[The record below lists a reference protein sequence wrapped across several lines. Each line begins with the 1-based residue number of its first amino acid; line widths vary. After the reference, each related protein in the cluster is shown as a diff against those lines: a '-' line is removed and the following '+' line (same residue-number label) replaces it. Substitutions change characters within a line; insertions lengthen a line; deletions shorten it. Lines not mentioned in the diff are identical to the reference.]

1 MTKILD
7 NYTKLNNDEYFQNL
21 IAQSYSRAV
30 LRDVNE
36 PIENYPKYDEDL
48 DVKLIALFQMYLNI
62 AFRVDFD
69 EKDYELKKVREA
81 SFKIAADILKNM
93 YHYGVQTDEKD
104 YYLLISSMAYYC
116 SGDFS
121 KSFALMKYF
130 DEKNE
135 ITKMVSYYL
144 KKEYNLL
151 YESILLNINVYK
163 SEFESELDTD
173 SHIYLSLL
181 SITMNNYLR
190 YISTGKDEFIHATIE
205 NTEDLIELSEID
217 NDVLAWYIF
226 KLLNYIFRT
235 FHKASMWKVI
245 PPLLPNNKLVRKYIL
260 QNLFGSPSIVEL
272 FPFQIEALVKSM
284 NPTGSVLALPTSSGK
299 TKIAEINIMKTLL
312 EDPTAVILYLAP
324 FKSLA
329 FEIEELL
336 KKNLGSLG
344 IKISNMYGD
353 GTESLFDEFL
363 IEDSKVLI
371 VTPEKAK
378 MIIRNDD
385 EIKSKLKLV
394 ILDEGHLIGTD
405 IRFTRNELFYEEL
418 KYYVMKI
425 SGKFLVLSAIL
436 PNSSDVAKWITQD
449 DGNVYVLNQ
458 SINEKRYGVLLFNNR
473 GNVSIKWRGK
483 NSPFNHNF
491 VENLKLPRKVVF
503 PKDKRTAVMLSALKF
518 SNSGKVLIYLARKD
532 MIKGYIQEYHRILEY
547 LEDNEW
553 EGVCWKDY
561 LISLQTYYGENSIY
575 EKVALKGII
584 IHHASLPNDLRIA
597 TEKLLRYS
605 NPKIIIAT
613 NTLAQGVNIGVST
626 VIIAHYRMTRELIT
640 NGEFNNIIGRAGRSF
655 IDVEGKILF
664 AIDGTQEKNKVK
676 WEISIFDSFLNGEIE
691 KVESGVYNA
700 LKSIYEISLENK
712 VEFETLLEMIAN
724 DEKFENDGNLF
735 VIDDTL
741 LAILNEENF
750 NIDILDEFITKSFA
764 MIAAIKTTSDFD
776 EEKLKKILK
785 ARANY
790 IHMAYRNDEK
800 KDFYLKSGIAL
811 SFIKLLE
818 SKLEELQNILI
829 KEDFI
834 DELIFFLLEISNSE
848 MNIYRSDKKDIT
860 YVQIKEWISGNT
872 LNERKYENFNWSKFY
887 YELPLIINTYSKL
900 CEFNQLED
908 CNIKL
913 REFNELIKYGLPNLE
928 AVKIYL
934 IGLNSREIAI
944 KISDMYP
951 DLIRAYKEKLLL
963 EIFLIKNA
971 SKILDEFRE
980 TQYFD
985 VVKAWFTNKTIS
997 KSITDTQKSIRMG
1010 WLPHEI
1016 DEVRIIK
1023 INDVYYVVTLDFKN
1037 KFPIELP
1044 KHIMFVVNDFRYT
1057 YKRDNKNVFILRS
1070 L

>member
-1 MTKILD
+1 MTRILD
-7 NYTKLNNDEYFQNL
+7 KYTKLNNDEYFQNL

-93 YHYGVQTDEKD
+93 YHYGVQADEKN

-135 ITKMVSYYL
+135 ITRMVSYYL

-151 YESILLNINVYK
+151 YESVLLNINVYK
-163 SEFESELDTD
+163 SELESELDTD

-181 SITMNNYLR
+181 SIAMNNYLR
-190 YISTGKDEFIHATIE
+190 YISTGKDEFIHATLE
-205 NTEDLIELSEID
+205 NTEDLIKLSEID

-235 FHKASMWKVI
+235 FYKTSMWKVI
-245 PPLLPNNKLVRKYIL
+245 PSLIQNDKLVEKYIL
-260 QNLFGSPSIVEL
+260 QNLISSPSIVEL
-272 FPFQIEALVKSM
+272 FPFQVEALVKSM
-284 NPTGSVLALPTSSGK
+284 NSTGSVLSLPTSSGK
-299 TKIAEINIMKTLL
+299 TKIAEINILKTLL

-363 IEDSKVLI
+363 IGDSKVLI

-436 PNSSDVAKWITQD
+436 PNSSDVAKWITED
-449 DGNVYVLNQ
+449 DSNAYVLNQ
-458 SINEKRYGVLLFNNR
+458 NINEKRYGVLLFNK

-491 VENLKLPRKVVF
+491 IENIKLPRKVVF

-518 SNSGKVLIYLARKD
+518 SNSGKVLIYVARKN
-532 MIKGYIQEYHRILEY
+532 MIKGYIQEYNRILEY
-547 LEDNEW
+547 IADHEW
-553 EGVCWKDY
+553 NSVYWKDY
-561 LISLQTYYGENSIY
+561 LVSLQAYYGENSIY
-575 EKVALKGII
+575 EQVALKGII
-584 IHHASLPNDLRIA
+584 LHHASLPNDLRIA

-626 VIIAHYRMTRELIT
+626 VIIAHYRLGRELIT

-655 IDVEGKILF
+655 VDVEGKILF
-664 AIDGTQEKNKVK
+664 AIDGTQKKNKVNQ
-676 WEISIFDSFLNGEIE
+676 EIGVFKKFLSGEVE
-691 KVESGVYNA
+691 KVESGVYSA
-700 LKSIYEISLENK
+700 LKNIYKISLETK
-712 VEFETLLEMIAN
+712 VEFETLLELITN
-724 DEKFENDGNLF
+724 EEKFENDGNLF
-735 VIDDTL
+735 IIDDML

-750 NIDILDEFITKSFA
+750 NVDKLDEVITKSFA
-764 MIAAIKTTSDFD
+764 MIAATETASDFD
-776 EEKLKKILK
+776 GEKLEKMLK

-790 IHMAYRNDEK
+790 IRVAYRNDEK

-834 DELIFFLLEISNSE
+834 DELIFFLLEILNSE
-848 MNIYRSDKKDIT
+848 MNIYRSDNRDIT
-860 YVQIKEWISGNT
+860 YVQIKEWISGNK
-872 LNERKYENFNWSKFY
+872 LDERTYGNFNWSKFY
-887 YELPLIINTYSKL
+887 YELPLITNTYSKI

-934 IGLNSREIAI
+934 IGLNSREVAI
-944 KISDMYP
+944 KISEMFP

-963 EIFLIKNA
+963 EIFLIGNA

-980 TQYFD
+980 TQYFNI
-985 VVKAWFTNKTIS
+985 VKAWFANKTIS
-997 KSITDTQKSIRMG
+997 KSITDTQKSIRMD
-1010 WLPHEI
+1010 WLPPEI

-1023 INDVYYVVTLDFKN
+1023 INDVYYVITLDFKN

-1044 KHIMFVVNDFRYT
+1044 KDIMFVVNDFRYT
-1057 YKRDNKNVFILRS
+1057 YKRDNKNVFILKS